1 LLKAAPSSIANSDAR
16 IMIVIELNGESR
28 SVEKDHSVQDLV
40 SALALTNHALAI
52 AVNREVVPRAQ
63 WTNYRFSNGDKV
75 DVVRAIGGG

>member
-1 LLKAAPSSIANSDAR
+1 MLKTALRFIANSDTR

-28 SVEKDHSVQDLV
+28 SVTKDHSVQDLIN
-40 SALALTNHALAI
+40 ALSLTNQALAI

-63 WTNYRFSNGDKV
+63 WATHRFSEGDKV

>member
-1 LLKAAPSSIANSDAR
+1 MLKAALSFIANSDLR

-28 SVEKDHSVQDLV
+28 SVAKDHSVHDLV
-40 SALALTNHALAI
+40 NALSLTNQSLAI

-63 WTNYRFSNGDKV
+63 WTAYRFSEGDKV

>member
-1 LLKAAPSSIANSDAR
+1 MLKAALSSTVNSDLR

-28 SVEKDHSVQDLV
+28 SVAKDHSVHDLV
-40 SALALTNHALAI
+40 NALSLTNQALAI

-63 WTNYRFSNGDKV
+63 WATHRFSDGDKV

>member
-1 LLKAAPSSIANSDAR
+1 LLKAALSSIANSNAR

-28 SVEKDHSVQDLV
+28 SVEKDHSVHDLIN
-40 SALALTNHALAI
+40 ALSLTNQALAI

-63 WTNYRFSNGDKV
+63 WATHRFSDGDKV

>member
-1 LLKAAPSSIANSDAR
+1 MLKAALSSTVNSDLR

-28 SVEKDHSVQDLV
+28 SVAKDHSVHDLIN
-40 SALALTNHALAI
+40 ALSLTNQALAI

-63 WTNYRFSNGDKV
+63 WATHRFSDGDKV

>member
-1 LLKAAPSSIANSDAR
+1 MLKAALSSTVNSDLR

-28 SVEKDHSVQDLV
+28 SVAKDHSVHDLV
-40 SALALTNHALAI
+40 NALSLTNQALSI

-63 WTNYRFSNGDKV
+63 WATHRFSDGDKV